1 MDKHVHPC
9 THTHNHTTHAH
20 KSVTHLNGW
29 ATGSPSISD
38 ISVMFIICYGSQ
50 PIETWLP
57 QSQQCPPHR
66 VPPSLSTGKLLH
78 HREADG
84 YEYVSS
90 CSPKHQW
97 LWINK
102 QNNNIAVQHSACT
115 HCKLVVVQ
123 GHLCADRD
131 VTDPAFFSPT
141 PDMTTTG
148 LSCLLV
154 ETDEKQWPEK
164 QMSKTS
170 S

>member
-1 MDKHVHPC
+1 
-9 THTHNHTTHAH
+9 
-20 KSVTHLNGW
+20 
-29 ATGSPSISD
+29 
-38 ISVMFIICYGSQ
+38 MFITCYGSQ

-57 QSQQCPPHR
+57 QSQQCPPHH

-84 YEYVSS
+84 FEYVSS
-90 CSPKHQW
+90 CSPKHQG

-131 VTDPAFFSPT
+131 VTDPAFFAPT

-154 ETDEKQWPEK
+154 ETWEAMTWKADVKDIIIGYSPPP
-164 QMSKTS
+164 TS
-170 S
+170 SFEMRFHLSTDSMEISI